1 MIASVF
7 LAFFNNLTF
16 LFGTC
21 YPGNTTDDMFVSSIF
36 DSIKVVKTH
45 SLTLGMQNLFVL
57 IVFIFVMHDYLSRE
71 ILNQGVY
78 ALVRMHRR
86 TKWLVRRMAG
96 LAVICAVYM
105 GIYLTIVYELSSY
118 YVHKRLVIP
127 HSAVL
132 PKAWLALFMMV
143 YFAAVFTVVS
153 DIRIGRSASCIV
165 GAVVLAALIMIGMYE
180 PYRKYKDAMWMLAL
194 NPACA
199 MFVYTTAGKIGF
211 MKMLLR
217 LLAGLI
223 HPDDGEVH
231 YGGKKVKKLT
241 QVVNIGLSIENIGL
255 YDDMTVYQNM
265 KYYAKLS
272 GGCDKR
278 KIEET
283 LQRMGLTDR
292 KNMRF
297 AKLSLA

>member
-1 MIASVF
+1 MERIELIHVNKK
-7 LAFFNNLTF
+7 LGGKEVLK
-16 LFGTC
+16 G
-21 YPGNTTDDMFVSSIF
+21 GD
-36 DSIKVVKTH
+36 
-45 SLTLGMQNLFVL
+45 LTLEEGKL
-57 IVFIFVMHDYLSRE
+57 Y
-71 ILNQGVY
+71 
-78 ALVRMHRR
+78 
-86 TKWLVRRMAG
+86 
-96 LAVICAVYM
+96 
-105 GIYLTIVYELSSY
+105 GI
-118 YVHKRLVIP
+118 
-127 HSAVL
+127 
-132 PKAWLALFMMV
+132 
-143 YFAAVFTVVS
+143 
-153 DIRIGRSASCIV
+153 IGENGS
-165 GAVVLAALIMIGMYE
+165 
-180 PYRKYKDAMWMLAL
+180 
-194 NPACA
+194 
-199 MFVYTTAGKIGF
+199 GKT
-211 MKMLLR
+211 MLLR

>member
-1 MIASVF
+1 MERIELIHVNKKRGGKEV
-7 LAFFNNLTF
+7 LK
-16 LFGTC
+16 GV
-21 YPGNTTDDMFVSSIF
+21 D
-36 DSIKVVKTH
+36 
-45 SLTLGMQNLFVL
+45 LTLEEGKL
-57 IVFIFVMHDYLSRE
+57 Y
-71 ILNQGVY
+71 
-78 ALVRMHRR
+78 
-86 TKWLVRRMAG
+86 
-96 LAVICAVYM
+96 
-105 GIYLTIVYELSSY
+105 GI
-118 YVHKRLVIP
+118 
-127 HSAVL
+127 
-132 PKAWLALFMMV
+132 
-143 YFAAVFTVVS
+143 
-153 DIRIGRSASCIV
+153 IGENGS
-165 GAVVLAALIMIGMYE
+165 
-180 PYRKYKDAMWMLAL
+180 
-194 NPACA
+194 
-199 MFVYTTAGKIGF
+199 GKT
-211 MKMLLR
+211 MLLR

-297 AKLSLA
+297 AKLSLGLKQKAVLAQAILSSPDLLLLDEPTNGLDTDAKDAFKKVVLEEVQRGCTVVVVSHDHTFVEQEVDGLFHMENGVLTAKAVPM

>member
-1 MIASVF
+1 MERIELIQVNKK
-7 LAFFNNLTF
+7 LGGKEVLK
-16 LFGTC
+16 GV
-21 YPGNTTDDMFVSSIF
+21 D
-36 DSIKVVKTH
+36 
-45 SLTLGMQNLFVL
+45 LTLEEGKL
-57 IVFIFVMHDYLSRE
+57 Y
-71 ILNQGVY
+71 
-78 ALVRMHRR
+78 
-86 TKWLVRRMAG
+86 
-96 LAVICAVYM
+96 
-105 GIYLTIVYELSSY
+105 GI
-118 YVHKRLVIP
+118 
-127 HSAVL
+127 
-132 PKAWLALFMMV
+132 
-143 YFAAVFTVVS
+143 
-153 DIRIGRSASCIV
+153 IGENGS
-165 GAVVLAALIMIGMYE
+165 
-180 PYRKYKDAMWMLAL
+180 
-194 NPACA
+194 
-199 MFVYTTAGKIGF
+199 GKT
-211 MKMLLR
+211 MLLR

-297 AKLSLA
+297 AKLSLGLKQKAVLAQAILLSPDLLLLDEPTNGLDTDAKDAFKKVVLEEVQRGCTVVVVSHDHTFVEQEVDGLFHMENGVLTAKAVQM

>member
-1 MIASVF
+1 MERIELIHV
-7 LAFFNNLTF
+7 N
-16 LFGTC
+16 
-21 YPGNTTDDMFVSSIF
+21 
-36 DSIKVVKTH
+36 KTLGGKEVLKGVD
-45 SLTLGMQNLFVL
+45 LTLEEGKL
-57 IVFIFVMHDYLSRE
+57 Y
-71 ILNQGVY
+71 GV
-78 ALVRMHRR
+78 
-86 TKWLVRRMAG
+86 
-96 LAVICAVYM
+96 
-105 GIYLTIVYELSSY
+105 
-118 YVHKRLVIP
+118 
-127 HSAVL
+127 
-132 PKAWLALFMMV
+132 
-143 YFAAVFTVVS
+143 
-153 DIRIGRSASCIV
+153 IGENGS
-165 GAVVLAALIMIGMYE
+165 
-180 PYRKYKDAMWMLAL
+180 
-194 NPACA
+194 
-199 MFVYTTAGKIGF
+199 GKT
-211 MKMLLR
+211 MLLR

-297 AKLSLA
+297 AKLSLGLKQKAVLAQAILSSPDLLLLDEPTNGLDTDAKDAFKKVVLEEVQRGCTVVVVSHDHTFVEQEVDGLFQMENGVLTAKAVQM

>member
-1 MIASVF
+1 MERIELIHV
-7 LAFFNNLTF
+7 NNKLV
-16 LFGTC
+16 GTEVLK
-21 YPGNTTDDMFVSSIF
+21 GVD
-36 DSIKVVKTH
+36 
-45 SLTLGMQNLFVL
+45 LTLEEGKL
-57 IVFIFVMHDYLSRE
+57 Y
-71 ILNQGVY
+71 
-78 ALVRMHRR
+78 
-86 TKWLVRRMAG
+86 
-96 LAVICAVYM
+96 
-105 GIYLTIVYELSSY
+105 GI
-118 YVHKRLVIP
+118 
-127 HSAVL
+127 
-132 PKAWLALFMMV
+132 
-143 YFAAVFTVVS
+143 
-153 DIRIGRSASCIV
+153 IGENGS
-165 GAVVLAALIMIGMYE
+165 
-180 PYRKYKDAMWMLAL
+180 
-194 NPACA
+194 
-199 MFVYTTAGKIGF
+199 GKT
-211 MKMLLR
+211 MLLR

-297 AKLSLA
+297 AKLSLGLKQKAVLAQAILSSPDLLLLDEPTNGLDTDAKDAFKKVVLEEVQRGCTVVVVSHDHTFVEQEVDGLFHMENGVLTAKAVQM

>member
-1 MIASVF
+1 MERIELIHVNKKLGGKEALKGV
-7 LAFFNNLTF
+7 
-16 LFGTC
+16 
-21 YPGNTTDDMFVSSIF
+21 D
-36 DSIKVVKTH
+36 
-45 SLTLGMQNLFVL
+45 LTLEEGKL
-57 IVFIFVMHDYLSRE
+57 Y
-71 ILNQGVY
+71 
-78 ALVRMHRR
+78 
-86 TKWLVRRMAG
+86 
-96 LAVICAVYM
+96 
-105 GIYLTIVYELSSY
+105 GI
-118 YVHKRLVIP
+118 
-127 HSAVL
+127 
-132 PKAWLALFMMV
+132 
-143 YFAAVFTVVS
+143 
-153 DIRIGRSASCIV
+153 IGENGS
-165 GAVVLAALIMIGMYE
+165 
-180 PYRKYKDAMWMLAL
+180 
-194 NPACA
+194 
-199 MFVYTTAGKIGF
+199 GKT
-211 MKMLLR
+211 MLLR

-297 AKLSLA
+297 AKLSLGLKQKAVLAQAILSSPDLLLLDEPTNGLDTDAKDAFKKVVLEEVQRGCTVVVVSHDHTFVEQEVDGLFHMENGVLTAKAVQM

>member
-1 MIASVF
+1 MERIELIHVNKK
-7 LAFFNNLTF
+7 LGGKEVLK
-16 LFGTC
+16 GV
-21 YPGNTTDDMFVSSIF
+21 D
-36 DSIKVVKTH
+36 
-45 SLTLGMQNLFVL
+45 LTLEEGKL
-57 IVFIFVMHDYLSRE
+57 Y
-71 ILNQGVY
+71 
-78 ALVRMHRR
+78 
-86 TKWLVRRMAG
+86 
-96 LAVICAVYM
+96 
-105 GIYLTIVYELSSY
+105 GI
-118 YVHKRLVIP
+118 
-127 HSAVL
+127 
-132 PKAWLALFMMV
+132 
-143 YFAAVFTVVS
+143 
-153 DIRIGRSASCIV
+153 IGENGS
-165 GAVVLAALIMIGMYE
+165 
-180 PYRKYKDAMWMLAL
+180 
-194 NPACA
+194 
-199 MFVYTTAGKIGF
+199 GKT
-211 MKMLLR
+211 MLLR

-297 AKLSLA
+297 AKLSLGLKQKAVLAQAILSSPDLLLLDEPTNGLDTDAKDAFKKVVLEEVQRGCTVVVVSHDHTFVEQEVDGLDGTIGKTVFIGELP

>member
-1 MIASVF
+1 MERIELIHVNKK
-7 LAFFNNLTF
+7 LGGKEVLK
-16 LFGTC
+16 GV
-21 YPGNTTDDMFVSSIF
+21 D
-36 DSIKVVKTH
+36 
-45 SLTLGMQNLFVL
+45 LTLEEGKL
-57 IVFIFVMHDYLSRE
+57 Y
-71 ILNQGVY
+71 
-78 ALVRMHRR
+78 
-86 TKWLVRRMAG
+86 
-96 LAVICAVYM
+96 
-105 GIYLTIVYELSSY
+105 GI
-118 YVHKRLVIP
+118 
-127 HSAVL
+127 
-132 PKAWLALFMMV
+132 
-143 YFAAVFTVVS
+143 
-153 DIRIGRSASCIV
+153 IGENGS
-165 GAVVLAALIMIGMYE
+165 
-180 PYRKYKDAMWMLAL
+180 
-194 NPACA
+194 
-199 MFVYTTAGKIGF
+199 GKT
-211 MKMLLR
+211 MLLR

-297 AKLSLA
+297 AKLSLGLKQKAVLAQAILSSPDLLLLDEPTNGLDTDAKDAFKKVVLEKVQRGCTVVVVSHDHTFVEQEVDGLFHMENGVLTAKAVQM